1 MLKKID
7 LKKIDAFL
15 VYEAPVRLVIM
26 FFVGMVLGS
35 VFKDIHFIFLGS
47 IVFSLILAFIFHFG
61 GYLYSKKKNLK
72 RNIAN
77 FHSIDELIYGF
88 LNKETPE
95 NIIKLLVEDINDFT
109 EGQKIK
115 ETKINKILKSILL
128 NSILKLTSVEEIEK
142 LQKNPLILNNEKLLS
157 AVKSRKEIINPEETL
172 IRKKQELENELI
184 EVNEKL
190 SKKYSVSIL
199 RTE

>member
-15 VYEAPVRLVIM
+15 IYEAPVRLVIM
-26 FFVGMVLGS
+26 FFVGMVIGS
-35 VFKDIHFIFLGS
+35 VFKDVHFIFLGS
-47 IVFSLILAFIFHFG
+47 IVFSLILAFIIHFG
-61 GYLYSKKKNLK
+61 GYLYSKKKNFK
-72 RNIAN
+72 KNISSFN
-77 FHSIDELIYGF
+77 SIDELIYSF

-115 ETKINKILKSILL
+115 ETKINKILKSLLL
-128 NSILKLTSVEEIEK
+128 NSIFKLNSIEEIEK
-142 LQKNPLILNNEKLLS
+142 LKKNPLILNNEDFLS
-157 AVKSRKEIINPEETL
+157 SLKSREYTLEPEKTL
-172 IRKKQELENELI
+172 IRKKLELENELI
-184 EVNEKL
+184 NVNEKL
-190 SKKYSVSIL
+190 SKEYSLSIL

>member
-15 VYEAPVRLVIM
+15 IYEAPVRLVIM
-26 FFVGMVLGS
+26 FFVGIVIGS
-35 VFKDIHFIFLGS
+35 VFKDVHFIFLGS
-47 IVFSLILAFIFHFG
+47 IVFSLILAFIIHFG
-61 GYLYSKKKNLK
+61 GYLYSKKKNFK
-72 RNIAN
+72 RNISS
-77 FHSIDELIYGF
+77 FHSIDELIYSF

-184 EVNEKL
+184 EINEKL